1 MDQSI
6 YEEASYDTAYDV
18 SDHSNFIDVNVPSLS
33 VEDIQRVDKEK
44 ESVDVIQLEDDATLS
59 DHTGIPIEKI
69 PYVGLRFVLLQQTQE
84 FYSNYT
90 KKVWFVTRIRNTNF
104 DKNKKESR
112 IPINQLIHYSR
123 EGYQESRVKAATRD
137 NDEASIQPNK
147 TYLALANEIGDSSK
161 LGYSEKDVTNYI
173 TSNLRCA
180 DENADVNEMISY
192 SMQMKDINPNFFYA
206 VDVDKANKFK
216 SALWIDARCKAFYE
230 YYGDVVSFDTTYRR
244 NKHGLLFSSFVGV
257 NHHGKSTLLG
267 CALLENEEIHSFEWI
282 FKQWLKCMGTPPKAI
297 IMDQCKSMF
306 GAIRNVLLDTCHR
319 WCIWLIMKKILH
331 KLGGYARYR
340 EIDIRMHGTVWNAR
354 SVKSFEK
361 DWCAFIVE
369 FNLEQN
375 RWLSGEFWAGNR
387 STQRSES
394 MHAFFGGY
402 LHYKSG
408 LVQFMHEYDNMLG
421 NKEPKESKDDA
432 VDSKGVV
439 PCSSSST
446 IERQFQREYTTFKF
460 REVQQEFK
468 KKGDCLVCGVTQDG
482 DLFCVTVNEKYL
494 LYGEPRSWTNS
505 VKFDPA
511 THKIRCEYNMFE
523 SRCILFCDCL
533 AVFFYYGVDRV
544 PSCYVLLRWSK
555 NVQHKH
561 TFIKSS
567 HDEKQSDESHNLFR
581 GLCSH
586 FFNVAQDFVTCEKE
600 AVMLYSSLD
609 ELRAKLFDYRSN
621 LGPRSVPTTQN
632 SMVIQC
638 DPALGSSDI

>member
-1 MDQSI
+1 
-6 YEEASYDTAYDV
+6 
-18 SDHSNFIDVNVPSLS
+18 
-33 VEDIQRVDKEK
+33 
-44 ESVDVIQLEDDATLS
+44 
-59 DHTGIPIEKI
+59 
-69 PYVGLRFVLLQQTQE
+69 
-84 FYSNYT
+84 
-90 KKVWFVTRIRNTNF
+90 
-104 DKNKKESR
+104 
-112 IPINQLIHYSR
+112 
-123 EGYQESRVKAATRD
+123 
-137 NDEASIQPNK
+137 
-147 TYLALANEIGDSSK
+147 
-161 LGYSEKDVTNYI
+161 
-173 TSNLRCA
+173 
-180 DENADVNEMISY
+180 
-192 SMQMKDINPNFFYA
+192 
-206 VDVDKANKFK
+206 
-216 SALWIDARCKAFYE
+216 
-230 YYGDVVSFDTTYRR
+230 
-244 NKHGLLFSSFVGV
+244 
-257 NHHGKSTLLG
+257 
-267 CALLENEEIHSFEWI
+267 
-282 FKQWLKCMGTPPKAI
+282 
-297 IMDQCKSMF
+297 
-306 GAIRNVLLDTCHR
+306 
-319 WCIWLIMKKILH
+319 
-331 KLGGYARYR
+331 
-340 EIDIRMHGTVWNAR
+340 
-354 SVKSFEK
+354 
-361 DWCAFIVE
+361 
-369 FNLEQN
+369 
-375 RWLSGEFWAGNR
+375 
-387 STQRSES
+387 
-394 MHAFFGGY
+394 
-402 LHYKSG
+402 
-408 LVQFMHEYDNMLG
+408 MLG